1 MYTGED
7 SKRAPALVQGTP
19 AHEQEKL
26 EMGKEQTDEIKD
38 VIFERAYT
46 ARAGSCIGESQ
57 YAHLETTSKDE
68 TQPVTAELA
77 VHPR

>member
-7 SKRAPALVQGTP
+7 FKRAPALVQDTP

-26 EMGKEQTDEIKD
+26 EMEKEQTDEIKD

-46 ARAGSCIGESQ
+46 ARAGSCTGE
-57 YAHLETTSKDE
+57 
-68 TQPVTAELA
+68 
-77 VHPR
+77 